1 MTSQAF
7 HLSSSQ
13 GPRAGDVPDR
23 AWRAIMNRDAGGD
36 FVYGVSTT
44 GIYCRP
50 SCPSR
55 QPRRN
60 HVQVFVAAAEAEMAG
75 YRPCKRCDPN
85 LDAAPARAE
94 ALVRRACAYID
105 ANPSGPVRLA
115 DIARAAN
122 ASPGHLQRVFTRV
135 LGISPR
141 AYCEAKRESRLRHE
155 LRHGRPVGRAVYDAG
170 YGSSRPVYGRVGSPL
185 GMAPATYK
193 KGGNGAMI
201 RYAVI
206 DAPIG
211 RVLIAATE
219 RGLCSVRMG
228 DDKAA
233 LVSELK
239 NEFPAAR
246 IEHDEALI
254 KKWVDDV
261 RDVLNGS
268 GEPSSIPL
276 DVQATAF
283 QRRVWEALRRI
294 PSGET
299 RSYSE
304 IAGEIGSP
312 HAARAVGRAC
322 ATNPVAVIVPCHR
335 VVRSGGGES
344 NGATDSGYRWG
355 IERKRALL
363 EQERSRATAETPHET
378 PHKGRRSASS

>member
-1 MTSQAF
+1 
-7 HLSSSQ
+7 
-13 GPRAGDVPDR
+13 
-23 AWRAIMNRDAGGD
+23 
-36 FVYGVSTT
+36 
-44 GIYCRP
+44 
-50 SCPSR
+50 
-55 QPRRN
+55 
-60 HVQVFVAAAEAEMAG
+60 
-75 YRPCKRCDPN
+75 
-85 LDAAPARAE
+85 
-94 ALVRRACAYID
+94 
-105 ANPSGPVRLA
+105 
-115 DIARAAN
+115 
-122 ASPGHLQRVFTRV
+122 
-135 LGISPR
+135 
-141 AYCEAKRESRLRHE
+141 
-155 LRHGRPVGRAVYDAG
+155 
-170 YGSSRPVYGRVGSPL
+170 
-185 GMAPATYK
+185 MAPATYK
-193 KGGNGAMI
+193 KGGNGAVI

-239 NEFPAAR
+239 AEFPAAR

-294 PSGET
+294 PAGET

-304 IAGEIGSP
+304 IADAIGSP
-312 HAARAVGRAC
+312 RAARAVGRAC

-335 VVRSGGGES
+335 VVRSGES
-344 NGATDSGYRWG
+344 NAATDSGYRWG

-363 EQERSRATAETPHET
+363 ERERSRATART
-378 PHKGRRSASS
+378 PHKGGGRRSATS